1 MLIPIM
7 DISRLIVHGEEI
19 EEQNLKQVGRELN
32 RTREGDVN
40 SSKAR
45 FKVQDNPKKRLP
57 NQGPPNTQGSTKVKC
72 LHPSLKRGKVV
83 VLMLRSQLVKIVVEN
98 MKASA

>member
-57 NQGPPNTQGSTKVKC
+57 NQGPPNIPRVNK
-72 LHPSLKRGKVV
+72 GKV
-83 VLMLRSQLVKIVVEN
+83 STPK
-98 MKASA
+98 S